1 MEAAFFDLDKTVIA
15 KASLVAFGRPLYDA
29 GMISR
34 GMIVRAL
41 WSNFLFQH
49 LGADEERMS
58 KFRHSA
64 LRITRGWDQALVSAI
79 VRDTLVDV
87 IEPIVYA
94 EALDLIQEHHRQ
106 GRRVFLVSASPEE
119 IVAPLAQFLG
129 VDEAIS
135 SRAELDAEGRYT
147 GNVEFWS
154 YGPYK
159 VDAMNAAA
167 ERYGI
172 DLARSYAYSDSV
184 TDVPMLETVGFPVAV
199 NPDRELARV
208 ARDRGWETRW
218 FEHGVPLRERVNM
231 PGPGPTAAV
240 VGGMLLIAAAGTLA
254 WWWADQRRSGA
265 ARRDEAPAV
274 TAPRVIAAVVAASSA
289 LRAATAASVGGR
301 RPWWT
306 AGVRRPEAVAPGRVL
321 ARFAP
326 SPPPG
331 GWRGW
336 TVPWATRPAASSPR
350 RRPERAVRRSR

>member
-34 GMIVRAL
+34 AVIARAL

-49 LGADEERMS
+49 LGAGEDRMR
-58 KFRHSA
+58 KFRGSA

-79 VRDTLVDV
+79 VRDTLVEV

-94 EALDLIQEHHRQ
+94 EALDLIGEHKRA

-135 SRAELDAEGRYT
+135 SRAELDEEGRYT
-147 GNVEFWS
+147 GEVEFWS

-159 VDAMNAAA
+159 VEAMHAVA

-172 DLARSYAYSDSV
+172 DLDRSYAYSDSI
-184 TDVPMLETVGFPVAV
+184 TDVPMLETVGFPIAV
-199 NPDRELARV
+199 NPDRDLART

-218 FEHGVPLRERVNM
+218 FEHPVPLRDRVNM
-231 PGPGPTAAV
+231 PRPGR
-240 VGGMLLIAAAGTLA
+240 AAALAGGLVVLGAAGVLA
-254 WWWADQRRSGA
+254 WWWADRHRPDGTRHTGSPSDTPPVPGLALLPFTVPLPAGWAAVA
-265 ARRDEAPAV
+265 ARTTPKWPTPKVWVQPVR
-274 TAPRVIAAVVAASSA
+274 
-289 LRAATAASVGGR
+289 LRATPDR
-301 RPWWT
+301 
-306 AGVRRPEAVAPGRVL
+306 
-321 ARFAP
+321 
-326 SPPPG
+326 
-331 GWRGW
+331 
-336 TVPWATRPAASSPR
+336 ATRPAASSPR
-350 RRPERAVRRSR
+350 RRPERTERRSR

>member
-34 GMIVRAL
+34 AVIARAL

-49 LGADEERMS
+49 LGAGEDRMR

-79 VRDTLVDV
+79 VRDTLVEV

-94 EALDLIQEHHRQ
+94 EALDLIQEHKRA

-135 SRAELDAEGRYT
+135 SRAELDEEGRYT
-147 GNVEFWS
+147 GEVEFWS

-159 VDAMNAAA
+159 VEAIHAVA

-172 DLARSYAYSDSV
+172 DLERSYAYSDSN
-184 TDVPMLETVGFPVAV
+184 TDVPMLETVGFPIAV
-199 NPDRELARV
+199 NPDRELART
-208 ARDRGWETRW
+208 ARERGWETRW
-218 FEHGVPLRERVNM
+218 FEHPVPLRERVNM
-231 PGPGPTAAV
+231 PRPGRAAAV
-240 VGGMLLIAAAGTLA
+240 VGGVVVLGAAGALA
-254 WWWADQRRSGA
+254 WWWVDQHRSDPDGTGGHWRLRVPSRPKSVAVPLAMLFTVRPLPAAWTSAA
-265 ARRDEAPAV
+265 ARS
-274 TAPRVIAAVVAASSA
+274 APRVPAPKVWVQPVR
-289 LRAATAASVGGR
+289 LRAT
-301 RPWWT
+301 
-306 AGVRRPEAVAPGRVL
+306 
-321 ARFAP
+321 P
-326 SPPPG
+326 SCWP
-331 GWRGW
+331 
-336 TVPWATRPAASSPR
+336 TRPAASSPR
-350 RRPERAVRRSR
+350 RRPERTERRSR